1 MREDLVEKAGLLIP
15 NNMPPGDYQLIIG
28 LYNPDDNAARL
39 ENVGG
44 EDFIRAGAVRVVSSD

>member
-1 MREDLVEKAGLLIP
+1 
-15 NNMPPGDYQLIIG
+15 MPPGDYQLIIG

-44 EDFIRAGAVRVVSSD
+44 EDFIRAGAVRVVSID